1 MEKFSEVVNEKVYEF
16 VVENFGINGWD
27 MFLEMD
33 DKEMIEFLKGAGY
46 DF

>member
-1 MEKFSEVVNEKVYEF
+1 MSNFSEVLNEDIYEF

-27 MFLEMD
+27 MFMEMNDDEMVKFLE
-33 DKEMIEFLKGAGY
+33 GAGY